1 MTMRELFE
9 QAQLDA
15 LGLLDGEDKASF
27 DDAFDAAPPAVREHI
42 RREQARWAQG
52 NPLLPREAPPADM
65 KDRVMASVT
74 SAIIE
79 AETAETELV
88 GAGVGSGAGRVSPAW
103 RAGSI
108 GLLSAVII
116 LGAAFARVYTQNV
129 EMSRSIQNDAL
140 LTEMLTKFGNEYM
153 RDSLFDENTRRVVF
167 TASGDEEAGQASVF
181 VNPRWKSARFFCTD
195 LPQKENETYRVV
207 VIDSNNQI
215 IEQLSEFSSTGSLMT
230 QEIRMNIDPGQSL
243 AIVPAVKG
251 QAASSN
257 DVLLRASLISG

>member
-27 DDAFDAAPPAVREHI
+27 DDAFDAAPPAVQAHI
-42 RREQARWAQG
+42 RSEQARWAQG
-52 NPLLPREAPPADM
+52 NPLLPKVSPPADM

-79 AETAETELV
+79 AEAAEPALV
-88 GAGVGSGAGRVSPAW
+88 GAGVSGRVSPAW

-116 LGAAFARVYTQNV
+116 LGAAFARVYNQNV
-129 EMSRSIQNDAL
+129 EMSRTIQNDAL

-167 TASGDEEAGQASVF
+167 TASGDEELGRASVF
-181 VNPRWKSARFFCTD
+181 VNPKWKSARFFCTD
-195 LPQKENETYRVV
+195 LPQNDNETYRVV

-215 IEQLSEFSSTGSLMT
+215 VEQLSEFTSTGSLMT
-230 QEIRMNIDPGQSL
+230 QEIRMQIDPGQSL
-243 AIVPAVKG
+243 AIVPAAKG
-251 QAASSN
+251 KAARSD
-257 DVLLRASLISG
+257 DVLLRAELISG